1 MIKRVFISL
10 LFVLVSALGAKASYD
25 NWTLYPSYHN
35 ATYCQV
41 MGDRVYV
48 LASGAL
54 YSYCKSDNEVR
65 TYDKITTLSDIDIA
79 HIRYSSFLKALIV
92 VYSNANIDIL
102 YDDESVYNVSDFKN
116 KQLPD
121 KTINNVDIQGN
132 VVYLS
137 TSFGVVVLD
146 LENLEFDNTFNTG
159 LNTMATCLFKDR
171 LYTATKSGLYYCE
184 TGDNML
190 DKGNWKKLHSNAL
203 KALAGDDDKLYCL
216 ASDGKL
222 LEVVPETNT
231 LRMIDSGDN
240 YSYLYRDADGF
251 LVISANRI
259 MRLEGGSTTRLCDVK
274 EKYGFILKDKDTY
287 WCCSGYGGLVESAV
301 ENNAVVAKGLPLI
314 PNSPVRNY
322 CEYMKFTDS
331 GKLLVAGGN
340 INYLG
345 LPENSH
351 KGTLM
356 EYSGEYG
363 RWNNITFDSIKSVT
377 GLVYSDM
384 CSIDEDP
391 TRPGRYF
398 AGSFGYGVCEFNSGA
413 FVKHYDYENSPLES
427 ALPGRRKYVRV
438 PTVQFDKEG
447 NLWCVNTTNIAN
459 IIKVLKKDGEWV
471 SLNYK
476 GIEYMETMVKPYI
489 DSRGWLWVTS
499 LQGDAGLFCAKTN
512 NTPFDT
518 SDDVTK
524 RWMAKFTNQDGISY
538 DIYQLYDIAED
549 MTGAIWVGT
558 NIGVFVIDNPDKFF
572 SEGVFRQI
580 KIPRND
586 GTGLAD
592 YFMSGV
598 YIKDIE
604 VDGANRKWIGT
615 NSNGIYLVSA
625 DGQETIYHFT
635 TENSPLPS
643 DCIESIAINNVTG
656 EVFIGT
662 DKGIASYRSDAISA
676 ADQLVE
682 SNVYAYPNPVRA
694 DYSGNISIV
703 GLTHGCVVKI
713 VDSAGFL
720 INEGESNGGMY
731 SWNGRNARGEKVAS
745 GVYHVLTYDSTG
757 NEGVATKILITR

>member
-1 MIKRVFISL
+1 MIKKVFVSF
-10 LFVLVSALGAKASYD
+10 LFVLMSAFGAKASD
-25 NWTLYPSYHN
+25 GNWTLYPSYHN

-65 TYDKITTLSDIDIA
+65 TYDEITTLSDIDIA

-132 VVYLS
+132 VAYLS

-159 LNTMATCLFKDR
+159 LNTTATCLFKDR

-190 DKGNWKKLHSNAL
+190 DKGNWKKLHSNVL

-251 LVISANRI
+251 VVISANRI

-345 LPENSH
+345 LPENDH
-351 KGTLM
+351 EGTLM
-356 EYSGEYG
+356 EYSSEYD
-363 RWNNITFDSIKSVT
+363 RWNNITTDSIRSITRLK
-377 GLVYSDM
+377 YSNM

-391 TRPGRYF
+391 TEPGRYF
-398 AGSFGYGVCEFNSGA
+398 AGSFGFGVCEFKNGG
-413 FVKHYDYENSPLES
+413 FVKHYDYTNSPLES
-427 ALPGRRKYVRV
+427 AVPNNRAYVRV
-438 PTVQFDKEG
+438 PSVKFDKDG
-447 NLWCVNTTNIAN
+447 NLWCVNTTNVAN
-459 IIKVLKKDGEWV
+459 IIKVLKKDDEWV

-476 GIEYMETMVKPYI
+476 DIEYMETMVKPYI

-643 DCIESIAINNVTG
+643 DCIESIAINDVTG

-662 DKGIASYRSDAISA
+662 DKGIASYRSDALSA